1 MKNIF
6 KSVFSFAFIVAI
18 VIGSSF
24 ILTSATDKE
33 LLNYIS
39 PLYET
44 LYYINNYFYEINK
57 VDFNNVIESAVDGMV
72 KGLGDEFSYYIPVE
86 NQTQQR
92 IEMEG
97 QYGGL
102 GIEVTNDPNG
112 IKIISP
118 FYGTPAWKVGLQPND
133 LIIAIDDKPVSEMQY
148 MEAINMMRGTP
159 GTEVKLKIKRGDEIL
174 DVVIVREVIRIVP
187 VKSSLIN
194 YNDKQYGYVLITKF
208 NEPVP
213 DELQKALKKIY
224 NSDIQGLI
232 IDLRNNPG
240 GLLDV
245 AIQVSNMFLDSGRI
259 IVYVKDR
266 KGTIVEKY
274 VSKGTNLPSVPIT
287 VLVNNGS
294 ASASEIVAAALRDNG
309 KAVLIGQN
317 TFGKGSVQRGF
328 PLSNG
333 GTVYLTIAHYNTP
346 NGQDIHKVG
355 LKPDIEVVE
364 TTDTKTKVDAKVYTL
379 TDIDVNINDPVISK
393 ALEYLSKSKNE
404 D

>member
-6 KSVFSFAFIVAI
+6 KSTFSFAFIVAI

-57 VDFNNVIESAVDGMV
+57 VDFNNVIESAIDGMV

-148 MEAINMMRGTP
+148 MEAINKMRGAP

-187 VKSSLIN
+187 VKSSVIN
-194 YNDKQYGYVLITKF
+194 YNDKQYGYVLITRF

-213 DELQKALKKIY
+213 DEFQKALKKIY

-346 NGQDIHKVG
+346 NGQDIHKIG
-355 LKPDIEVVE
+355 LKPDIEVE
-364 TTDTKTKVDAKVYTL
+364 EATDTKIKVDAKVYTL
-379 TDIDVNINDPVISK
+379 TDIDVDIEDPVISK
-393 ALEYLSKSKNE
+393 ALEYLSNPKE
-404 D
+404 